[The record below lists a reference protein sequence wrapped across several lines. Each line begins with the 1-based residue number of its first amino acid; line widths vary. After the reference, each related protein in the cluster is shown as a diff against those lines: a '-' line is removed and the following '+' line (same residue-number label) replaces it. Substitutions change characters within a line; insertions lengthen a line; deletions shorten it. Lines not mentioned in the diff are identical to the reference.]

1 MSLHIGDNLEGT
13 RDPESSEAALYEKA
27 AHGQL
32 RRRFSRRGALACALG
47 FACFLAWL
55 GCDLLQV

>member
-13 RDPESSEAALYEKA
+13 RDPESFYEKA
-27 AHGQL
+27 VHGQL
-32 RRRFSRRGALACALG
+32 WRRFSRRGALACALG
-47 FACFLAWL
+47 FACFLAWR